1 MKNRYNTN
9 IQAWV
14 WTWKLADVCLHD
26 ANVNLDSQNMQM
38 SNGSSAARCAPGFC
52 QRGVRL
58 QCDAQRFAHLNKMPR
73 AQPRWERFRSSGA
86 NPILALTLVFFGNP
100 ATMTQGSHGRAEQCT
115 GSLLRYHDSEGKNVD
130 FPVLPGFGRW
140 SVWIHTTTVAVGSG
154 WDNGKLD
161 VKAFVK
167 YTNSEPSWATSIDE
181 AISLK
186 SY

>member
-38 SNGSSAARCAPGFC
+38 SNGSSAACCCSPGFC

-58 QCDAQRFAHLNKMPR
+58 QCDAQRFAPIKKMPR
-73 AQPRWERFRSSGA
+73 AQPRWERFPSRGA
-86 NPILALTLVFFGNP
+86 NPILALTLVFFLGTLQQWHK
-100 ATMTQGSHGRAEQCT
+100 AHTAELNNAQEAFSDIT
-115 GSLLRYHDSEGKNVD
+115 TRRGKNVD

-161 VKAFVK
+161 VNAFVK
-167 YTNSEPSWATSIDE
+167 YTNSEPLA
-181 AISLK
+181 
-186 SY
+186 